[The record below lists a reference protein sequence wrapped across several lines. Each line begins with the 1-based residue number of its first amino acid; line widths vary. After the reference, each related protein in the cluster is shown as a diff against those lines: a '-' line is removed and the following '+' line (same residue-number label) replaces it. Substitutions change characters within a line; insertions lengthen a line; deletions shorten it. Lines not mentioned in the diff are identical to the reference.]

1 MRKKGQAAMEFL
13 MTYGW
18 AILVVLIA
26 ISALTYFG
34 VLNPSKFLPEKCT
47 LIPGLICIDHKAT
60 GDTID
65 LVIDNGMA
73 QDLQNF
79 SISMGGCT
87 SSVSQSFQDAKQL
100 TIQLTNCDNGE
111 SGARVKADIN
121 ISFKSES
128 GLSHTEIGQLITK
141 VEG

>member
-1 MRKKGQAAMEFL
+1 MRKKAQAAMEFL

-34 VLNPSKFLPEKCT
+34 VLNPSKFLPEKCD
-47 LIPGLICIDHKAT
+47 LIPGLTCIDHKAT
-60 GDTID
+60 ETTID

-73 QDLQNF
+73 QDLKNF
-79 SISMGGCT
+79 SISMSECT
-87 SSVSQSFQDAKQL
+87 PSNDLSFQDAKQITIKL
-100 TIQLTNCDNGE
+100 TDCNNGDP
-111 SGARVKADIN
+111 GARIKADIN